1 MPFQGMHRF
10 HWGVLVALLL
20 LGALLHGLRW
30 QPAQAESG
38 DSPSYLIA
46 AHALLH
52 GHATALDGAPPAIG
66 REPAYPLLLAGL
78 MAAAP
83 GFRDFAPAC
92 VGDRPCPASLYLAP
106 QIANLVLVALAALAL
121 LQAALWLGLAP
132 GAALIAPGYLLL
144 NGEAVRWWV
153 YVMSDPLAL
162 CLAALAILATQALL
176 RRPSAGAGA
185 LAGLV
190 CAGFALTKYL
200 FAPLAPLL
208 GIGLLCAGRRWR
220 AAALSLLATSVF
232 LLGGWALAGRS
243 DGGDSRAG
251 ITLHTREV
259 FNHMS
264 GAQYAAAF
272 VYWTRGFGDDL
283 ARRWFAPETVAPFDP
298 GRPGGFYDDGQFGRD
313 RRVAALQ
320 ASGVDRADA
329 IRAADGETL
338 RAVLERPLTHL
349 ATTVPL
355 FWRGLWIDEFIVL
368 GLPCLAVALHLAWRD
383 RRWDLALALAPGVYS
398 LLAYALI
405 SLNIPRYQMT
415 ALPSLALATACIGGL
430 LFDRWRARFI
440 VVKHG
445 C

>member
-1 MPFQGMHRF
+1 MPFQGMRRA
-10 HWGVLVALLL
+10 HWLALLVLLL
-20 LGALLHGLRW
+20 LAALLHGMRW
-30 QPAQAESG
+30 RPAQAETG

-46 AHALLH
+46 AYSLLQ
-52 GHATALDGAPPAIG
+52 GTDAPLGGAPPAIG

-83 GFRDFAPAC
+83 GFRDFMPAC
-92 VGDRPCPASLYLAP
+92 VGDQPCPPSLYLAP
-106 QIANLVLVALAALAL
+106 QIANLLLVAVAALAL

-153 YVMSDPLAL
+153 YVMSDPLAT
-162 CLAALAILATQALL
+162 CLAAVAILATLALL
-176 RRPSAGAGA
+176 RRPSPGRGA
-185 LAGLV
+185 LAGLAW
-190 CAGFALTKYL
+190 AGFALSKYL
-200 FAPLAPLL
+200 FAPLGPLL

-220 AAALSLLATSVF
+220 AAALALLAVLLL
-232 LLGGWALAGRS
+232 LLGGWAVAGRS
-243 DGGDSRAG
+243 AAGESRAG

-259 FNHMS
+259 FNHMT

-283 ARRWFAPETVAPFDP
+283 ARRWFAPPTVAPFDP

-320 ASGVDRADA
+320 ADGIDRADA
-329 IRAADGETL
+329 IRIADGETL
-338 RAVLERPLTHL
+338 RAVLQQPLMHL
-349 ATTVPL
+349 ATTLPL

-368 GLPCLAVALHLAWRD
+368 GLPCLAMALRLAWRD

-415 ALPSLALATACIGGL
+415 ALPSLALATAFVGGIL
-430 LFDRWRARFI
+430 LDRWRARFI